1 MELISDIDM
10 YLFVEKEIGGS
21 IPYIAKR
28 YSKVNKKYKKF
39 YDDIKLGRYIM
50 YLDPNNLHG

>member
-1 MELISDIDM
+1 MELISDTGM
-10 YLFVEKEIGGS
+10 YLFVEKGIGGS
-21 IPYIAKR
+21 IPYITKR

-50 YLDPNNLHG
+50 CLDPNNLHG